1 MPGGEPTLLSSLLPW
16 EFSPVVLLVCV
27 LALVFYLRGLTA
39 LSERGAITDWWRAT
53 AFLLGLALD
62 YVVLQTHVDYLSQHM
77 FWVHRLQHLILHH
90 VGAALLVLASPGRAL
105 WQGLPASARGALE
118 GLGGHTT
125 LRKSTGL
132 AFRTLQHPLVAPGL
146 FVGLIYFWLIP
157 SVHFGAM
164 LDVNRYRLMNWSMAI
179 DGILFWWLM
188 LAPRDSQGAAA
199 IGYPWR
205 VLIVCLV
212 ALPQILLGA
221 YITLHRSVLFDVY
234 AVCGRAWST
243 DPLLDQELGG
253 LLTWIPAAM
262 MSGVAMLLILRLLLA
277 EETAKGGSGPHH
289 VSNPGTPT

>member
-1 MPGGEPTLLSSLLPW
+1 MRSTLLSSLLPW
-16 EFSPVVLLVCV
+16 EFSPLVLLVCV
-27 LALVFYLRGLTA
+27 LALVFYLRGLAA
-39 LSERGAITDWWRAT
+39 LSARGEIADGWRAT

-62 YVVLQTHVDYLSQHM
+62 YVVLQTHIDYLSQHM

-105 WQGLPASARGALE
+105 WQGLPASARGALKR
-118 GLGGHTT
+118 LGGRTT
-125 LRKSTGL
+125 LRKSL
-132 AFRTLQHPLVAPGL
+132 RFAFRTLQHPLVAPGL

-164 LDVNRYRLMNWSMAI
+164 IDARRYRLMNWSMAI

-188 LAPRDSQGAAA
+188 LTPRDSQGAAA
-199 IGYPWR
+199 LGYPWR

-221 YITLHRSVLFDVY
+221 YIALHRSVLFDVY
-234 AVCGRAWST
+234 AVCGRAWSI

-262 MSGVAMLLILRLLLA
+262 MSGVAMLLILRLLLS
-277 EETAKGGSGPHH
+277 EEAAKDGNGSRDI
-289 VSNPGTPT
+289 SMSGTRT